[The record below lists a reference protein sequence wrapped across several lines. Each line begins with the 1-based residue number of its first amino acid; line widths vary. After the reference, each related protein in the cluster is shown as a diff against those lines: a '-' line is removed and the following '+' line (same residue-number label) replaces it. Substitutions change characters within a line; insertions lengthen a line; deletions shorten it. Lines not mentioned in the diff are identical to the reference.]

1 MLLRISLIVA
11 ILAGLGAA
19 GLGYYEVSNQIPA
32 LTAQRDTENTAK
44 KDALGKLSTSEKN
57 LKVTKAEL
65 ATTQGELA
73 DTKGERDKAVARAQA
88 QSDRADKL
96 SDQLAKAVEERDAA
110 QNLLA
115 SYKATDLTPEQI
127 ITLNKQIKNANA
139 QIAVINGEKGI
150 LARELAKK
158 TAELERIVGNDP
170 TVKLPAELKGKIVV
184 VDPKWDFV
192 VLNIGDDRGVLQD
205 GELLVSRNGKLVA
218 KVVVRSVQKDRCV
231 ANVIPGWKLGEMIEG
246 DDVTPAHPAS

>member
-1 MLLRISLIVA
+1 MLLRIAL
-11 ILAGLGAA
+11 ILALVAALATGALSYLA
-19 GLGYYEVSNQIPA
+19 KEQVSL
-32 LTAQRDTENTAK
+32 LTGQRDTENGAK
-44 KDALGKLSTSEKN
+44 KEALGKLSTSEKN
-57 LKVTKAEL
+57 LKMTKAEL

-73 DTKGERDKAVARAQA
+73 DTKGERDKAVARAEA
-88 QSDRADKL
+88 QSKRADEL
-96 SDQLAKAVEERDAA
+96 SDKLAKAVQERDEA
-110 QNLLA
+110 QNMLA

-127 ITLNKQIKNANA
+127 IALNKQLKNANA

-158 TAELERIVGNDP
+158 TAELDRIVGPDP
-170 TVKLPAELKGKIVV
+170 TVKLPADLKGKIVV

-192 VLNIGDDRGVLQD
+192 VLNIGDDRGVIQD
-205 GELLVSRNGKLVA
+205 GEMLVSRNGKLVA
-218 KVVVRSVQKDRCV
+218 KVVIRSVQKDRCV

>member
-1 MLLRISLIVA
+1 MLLRIALILAIVA
-11 ILAGLGAA
+11 ALATGALSYLA
-19 GLGYYEVSNQIPA
+19 KEQVSL
-32 LTAQRDTENTAK
+32 LTGQRDTENGAK
-44 KDALGKLSTSEKN
+44 KEALTKLSTSEKN
-57 LKVTKAEL
+57 LKMTKAEL

-73 DTKGERDKAVARAQA
+73 STQGERDKAVARAQV

-96 SDQLAKAVEERDAA
+96 SDQLAKAMEERDAA

-115 SYKATDLTPEQI
+115 TYKATDLTPEQI
-127 ITLNKQIKNANA
+127 ITLNKQLKNANA

-158 TAELERIVGNDP
+158 SAELERIIGPDP
-170 TVKLPAELKGKIVV
+170 TVKLPADLKGKIVV

-192 VLNIGDDRGVLQD
+192 VLNIGDDRGVIQD
-205 GELLVSRNGKLVA
+205 GEMLVSRNGKLVA
-218 KVVVRSVQKDRCV
+218 KVVIRSVQKDRCV